1 MYFYFKAWS
10 GSPLGMKHNYIC
22 KNHLSMPTSQHE
34 YLIYARVLGSSMRW
48 VCIDLIDGIC
58 MDGGLG
64 SSMFV
69 CIDGFVLK
77 LYMGYV

>member
-1 MYFYFKAWS
+1 
-10 GSPLGMKHNYIC
+10 
-22 KNHLSMPTSQHE
+22 MPTSQHE

-69 CIDGFVLK
+69 CIYGFVLK